1 MTTRAREERIDPALA
16 ALADRLA
23 AGGVRWAVIRG
34 ETDRPS
40 GDDLDLLVHPEDAS
54 AFRSMARDLGF
65 PRLPAWGH
73 GEHAFHVGR
82 GTGGWWRLDL
92 LTTFRFVRGERLADD
107 VVPAVL
113 ARRTVGGIPT
123 LSTEDTAWALVL
135 HLLLDKDSISSQN
148 HERLA
153 AVGEAAAAGPLAEA
167 LAAALPRGWTPEHA
181 RTALSSS
188 DEDPARLA
196 ALRRAVRRRLRRGGW
211 LAWLGWRAWRTRN
224 AIAGRFRKPLTALFR
239 RGPSVALLGPD
250 GAGKS
255 HLVHELPNAFPLG
268 VRTFYLGLYPA
279 GSEHHRGPKGLG
291 FVLRLGGLWRR
302 YAGARVQQL
311 RGRLAIFDRHPFDAR
326 LTPRQ
331 RPRRV
336 DRVRRAVLGH
346 ALPAPDLLI
355 ILDAPGDVLYARKPE
370 HPADVLE
377 AEMVRYRELARRL
390 PRAELVDATRS
401 PEDVLDD
408 VVSRIWRVWGRRL
421 DGGR

>member
-1 MTTRAREERIDPALA
+1 MTATVDPSLGG
-16 ALADRLA
+16 LADRLA

-54 AFRSMARDLGF
+54 AFRSIARDLGF

-92 LTTFRFVRGERLADD
+92 LTTFRFLGGERLADD

-113 ARRTVGGIPT
+113 ERRTGDRIPR

-135 HLLLDKDSISSQN
+135 HLLLDKDGVSDQN
-148 HERLA
+148 RARLA
-153 AVGEAAAAGPLAEA
+153 AAADAPAAGPLAEA
-167 LAAALPRGWTPEHA
+167 LAAALPRGWSPERA
-181 RTALSSS
+181 RTTLASET
-188 DEDPARLA
+188 EDPARLA
-196 ALRRAVRRRLRRGGW
+196 ALRRAVSRRLRPGNPPAR
-211 LAWLGWRAWRTRN
+211 LGWMAWRARDTM
-224 AIAGRFRKPLTALFR
+224 AGRLRKPMTALYR

-255 HLVHELPNAFPLG
+255 HLVHELPKAFPLD

-291 FVLRLGGLWRR
+291 FVLRLGGMWRR

-311 RGRLAIFDRHPFDAR
+311 RGRLALFDRHPFDAR

-336 DRVRRAVLGH
+336 DRVRRAILGH
-346 ALPAPDLLI
+346 ALPAPDLVL

-377 AEMVRYRELARRL
+377 AEMIRYRELAGRL

-401 PEDVLDD
+401 PEAVLDD
-408 VVSRIWRVWGRRL
+408 VVGRIWRVWGRRL

>member
-1 MTTRAREERIDPALA
+1 MTVSVDPYLA
-16 ALADRLA
+16 GLADRLA

-34 ETDRPS
+34 ETDRPT

-54 AFRSMARDLGF
+54 AFRSIARDLGF

-92 LTTFRFVRGERLADD
+92 LTTFRFLHGERLTDD

-113 ARRTVGGIPT
+113 ARRTAGRVPT
-123 LSTEDTAWALVL
+123 LSPEDTAWALVL
-135 HLLLDKDSISSQN
+135 HLLLDKDAVSGQN

-153 AVGEAAAAGPLAEA
+153 ATADAAAAGPMAEA
-167 LAAALPRGWTPEHA
+167 LAAALPRGWTPV
-181 RTALSSS
+181 RTREALASPT
-188 DEDPARLA
+188 EDPARLA
-196 ALRRAVRRRLRRGGW
+196 ALRRAVGRRLRPGGVAGW
-211 LAWLGWRAWRTRN
+211 LAWRTWRIRD
-224 AIAGRFRKPLTALFR
+224 AIAGRFRKPLTALYR

-255 HLVHELPNAFPLG
+255 HLVHELPTAFPLG

-291 FVLRLGGLWRR
+291 FVLRMGGMWRR
-302 YAGARVQQL
+302 YVGARVQQA
-311 RGRLAIFDRHPFDAR
+311 RGRLALFDRHPYDAR

-336 DRVRRAVLGH
+336 DRIRRAVLGH
-346 ALPAPDLLI
+346 ALPAPDLLL
-355 ILDAPGDVLYARKPE
+355 ILDAPGDVLFARKPE
-370 HPADVLE
+370 HPAADLE
-377 AEMVRYRELARRL
+377 AEMVRYRELASRL
-390 PRAELVDATRS
+390 PRAELVDATR
-401 PEDVLDD
+401 PADDVLDD
-408 VVSRIWRVWGRRL
+408 VVTRIWRLWGRRL

>member
-1 MTTRAREERIDPALA
+1 VTATVDPYLGQ
-16 ALADRLA
+16 LADRLA

-34 ETDRPS
+34 ETDRPTA
-40 GDDLDLLVHPEDAS
+40 DDLDLLVHPEDAS
-54 AFRSMARDLGF
+54 AFRSIARELGF

-92 LTTFRFVRGERLADD
+92 LTTFRFIRGERLGDD
-107 VVPAVL
+107 LVPAVL
-113 ARRTVGGIPT
+113 ARRTAGRVPR
-123 LSTEDTAWALVL
+123 LSPEDTAWALVL
-135 HLLLDKDSISSQN
+135 HLLLDKDSVSSQN
-148 HERLA
+148 QERLSA
-153 AVGEAAAAGPLAEA
+153 AADAGAAGPLAEA
-167 LAAALPRGWTPEHA
+167 LAAALPRGWTPERA
-181 RTALSSS
+181 RAALASPT
-188 DEDPARLA
+188 EDAARLA
-196 ALRRAVRRRLRRGGW
+196 ALRRAVSRRLRPGGRPTW
-211 LAWLGWRAWRTRN
+211 LAWRAWRARDT
-224 AIAGRFRKPLTALFR
+224 IAARLRKPLTALYR

-291 FVLRLGGLWRR
+291 FVLRLGGMWRR
-302 YAGARVQQL
+302 YAGARAQQL
-311 RGRLAIFDRHPFDAR
+311 RGRLALFDRHPFDAR

-336 DRVRRAVLGH
+336 DRIRRAVLGH
-346 ALPAPDLLI
+346 ALPAPDLLL
-355 ILDAPGDVLYARKPE
+355 ILDAPGDVLFARKPE

-377 AEMVRYRELARRL
+377 AEMIRYRELAGRL
-390 PRAELVDATRS
+390 SRAELVDATRS
-401 PEDVLDD
+401 PEEVLDD
-408 VVSRIWRVWGRRL
+408 VVARIWRVWGRRL